1 MTTAKKKPVKGPNGG
16 ARRGAGRPKGSKN
29 INSQDSVKK
38 LEELKFDPITEMVSM
53 VEAIDKDL
61 LKTHVDKN
69 GATVPTIR
77 LGSGAHAQLMATR
90 GTLINNLMRYGYRP
104 VVEKTETEDLTD
116 KTMKINFSFNKEEE
130 SP

>member
-1 MTTAKKKPVKGPNGG
+1 MTTKKPVKGPNGG

-69 GATVPTIR
+69 GNTVHTIR

-104 VVEKTETEDLTD
+104 VVEKTETADLTD